1 MDRPAAASASHSR
14 YLRLSARAADSEVV
28 RSVYDGL
35 KRASRPLYHTPYVQL
50 LDRHELPL
58 LFNARG
64 LIGCGVEVGVQQGLF
79 SQSLLNSWNGRHL
92 ISVDPWK
99 AAEADYHDAANVTQ
113 EQHDALYDETVKRL
127 APFGERSSVWRMY
140 GEQAAAAIP
149 HHSMDFVYLDAR
161 HGYEF
166 VMEDLKAW
174 VDKVR
179 PGGVLCGHDYMDV
192 DAADAEFGVK
202 TAVDEFFARRHQ
214 TVKVTL
220 RDLPW
225 RSWYVLV

>member
-1 MDRPAAASASHSR
+1 MDTPAAASASHSR
-14 YLRLSARAADSEVV
+14 YLKLSAWAADSEII
-28 RSVYDGL
+28 RSIYGGL
-35 KRASRPLYHTPYVQL
+35 KRASRPLYRTPYVQL

-58 LFNARG
+58 LFNARR

-79 SQSLLNSWNGRHL
+79 SESLLSSWEGRHL

-99 AAEADYHDAANVTQ
+99 AADAGYHDAANVSQ
-113 EQHDALYDETVKRL
+113 DEHDALYDETVKRL
-127 APFGERSSVWRMY
+127 AAFGERSSVWRMY
-140 GEQAAAAIP
+140 GEEAAAAIP

-161 HGYEF
+161 HGYGF
-166 VMEDLKAW
+166 VMQDLAAW
-174 VDKVR
+174 IDKVR
-179 PGGVLCGHDYMDV
+179 PGGLICGHDYMDV

-202 TAVDEFFARRHQ
+202 AAVDEFFAKRRQ

-225 RSWYVLV
+225 RSWYVIV